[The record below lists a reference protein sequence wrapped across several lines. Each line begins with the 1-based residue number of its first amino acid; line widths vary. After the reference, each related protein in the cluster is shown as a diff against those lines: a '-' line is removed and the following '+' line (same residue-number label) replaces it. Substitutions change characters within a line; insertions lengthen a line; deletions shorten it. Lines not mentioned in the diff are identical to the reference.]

1 MTKGTA
7 GLAGEAREA
16 QGSMYM
22 QQALSP
28 PRRYYTTTK
37 GGGDRGIETGGKR
50 TAVGRSLGSA
60 CIICLMRNVK
70 FGFASSND
78 FCVALPAGKRP
89 RRKSERAT
97 TRSMPVEKKEQ
108 SSKVMTPSE

>member
-37 GGGDRGIETGGKR
+37 GGGDRGIETE
-50 TAVGRSLGSA
+50 GSVPLSA
-60 CIICLMRNVK
+60 ARW
-70 FGFASSND
+70 GPHASS
-78 FCVALPAGKRP
+78 A
-89 RRKSERAT
+89 
-97 TRSMPVEKKEQ
+97 
-108 SSKVMTPSE
+108 